1 MDYVTAYREAIVDV
15 CAKGVRLIYDAF
27 EADHSG
33 SERTQVSFK
42 IVFAVKNE
50 RMKFG
55 PTGTTVAKRDTQIEG
70 TNTL

>member
-1 MDYVTAYREAIVDV
+1 MDLCR
-15 CAKGVRLIYDAF
+15 YDAF

-55 PTGTTVAKRDTQIEG
+55 PTGTIVAKRDTQIEG
-70 TNTL
+70 TNAL